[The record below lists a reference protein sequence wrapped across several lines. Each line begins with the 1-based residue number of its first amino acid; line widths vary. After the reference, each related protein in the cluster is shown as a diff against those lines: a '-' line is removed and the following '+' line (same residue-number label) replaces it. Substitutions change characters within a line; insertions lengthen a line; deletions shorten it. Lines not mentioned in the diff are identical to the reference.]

1 MPSRSMGVADKRSR
15 HNRELFEV
23 LPLQRPPPAASTVL
37 AVKGHMIWLSALC
50 HPSSVHG
57 AMEHAA
63 AGSHGGV
70 AVGGLVCRKRVVQ
83 TVIKALDERQ
93 WRKTRVKVSSYDDEQ
108 MVVAVVPEG
117 VRALDAHSEKPCDGV
132 PAALASLIQSGEVT
146 WMSGL
151 RAGAAV
157 ATAGRGGGAA
167 EGVEPAF
174 RYAELFA
181 GIGGFR
187 LGLDALGGRC
197 VFSSEI
203 DACAAATY
211 ERNFHEA
218 PFGDIVEVPTE
229 A

>member
-1 MPSRSMGVADKRSR
+1 MQPDG
-15 HNRELFEV
+15 L
-23 LPLQRPPPAASTVL
+23 
-37 AVKGHMIWLSALC
+37 
-50 HPSSVHG
+50 
-57 AMEHAA
+57 
-63 AGSHGGV
+63 GGV

-93 WRKTRVKVSSYDDEQ
+93 WRKTRVKVSSYDDER

-117 VRALDAHSEKPCDGV
+117 VRALNAHCEKQCDGV
-132 PAALASLIQSGEVT
+132 PPALASLIESGEVT
-146 WMSGL
+146 WMPGL

-157 ATAGRGGGAA
+157 ATAGRSGGAA
-167 EGVEPAF
+167 EGAAEPAF

-187 LGLDALGGRC
+187 LALDALGGRC

-218 PFGDIVEVPTE
+218 PFGDIVEVP
-229 A
+229 AAAYAYACAYACACAYAYAYAPASASASA

>member
-1 MPSRSMGVADKRSR
+1 
-15 HNRELFEV
+15 
-23 LPLQRPPPAASTVL
+23 
-37 AVKGHMIWLSALC
+37 
-50 HPSSVHG
+50 
-57 AMEHAA
+57 
-63 AGSHGGV
+63 
-70 AVGGLVCRKRVVQ
+70 
-83 TVIKALDERQ
+83 
-93 WRKTRVKVSSYDDEQ
+93 
-108 MVVAVVPEG
+108 
-117 VRALDAHSEKPCDGV
+117 
-132 PAALASLIQSGEVT
+132 
-146 WMSGL
+146 MSGL

-157 ATAGRGGGAA
+157 AMAGRGGGAA

-218 PFGDIVEVPTE
+218 PFGDIVEAPTE

>member
-1 MPSRSMGVADKRSR
+1 MDARPASRR
-15 HNRELFEV
+15 
-23 LPLQRPPPAASTVL
+23 
-37 AVKGHMIWLSALC
+37 
-50 HPSSVHG
+50 
-57 AMEHAA
+57 
-63 AGSHGGV
+63 
-70 AVGGLVCRKRVVQ
+70 
-83 TVIKALDERQ
+83 
-93 WRKTRVKVSSYDDEQ
+93 
-108 MVVAVVPEG
+108 
-117 VRALDAHSEKPCDGV
+117 
-132 PAALASLIQSGEVT
+132 
-146 WMSGL
+146 
-151 RAGAAV
+151 
-157 ATAGRGGGAA
+157 GRGDGA
-167 EGVEPAF
+167 VEPAF

>member
-1 MPSRSMGVADKRSR
+1 LILYYTLRPRSR
-15 HNRELFEV
+15 
-23 LPLQRPPPAASTVL
+23 
-37 AVKGHMIWLSALC
+37 
-50 HPSSVHG
+50 
-57 AMEHAA
+57 AMQHD
-63 AGSHGGV
+63 SHGGV

-93 WRKTRVKVSSYDDEQ
+93 WRKTRVKVSSYDDER

-132 PAALASLIQSGEVT
+132 PAALASLIKSGEVT
-146 WMSGL
+146 WMPGL

-157 ATAGRGGGAA
+157 ATAGRSTGAA
-167 EGVEPAF
+167 EGAVEPAF